1 MSDTTKTNQEL
12 LTENE
17 ILRVRLA
24 KAEHAEKAL
33 RASEQRFRALLE
45 SAPDAMVIIDRQG
58 NIVLTNAQTER
69 LFGYAREELLS
80 QPVEML
86 MPTRFRSRH
95 VSQREGFFAA
105 PHTRPMGAGL
115 ELLGQRKDG
124 GEVPIEISLSP
135 LEAEE
140 GTLVSAA
147 IRDVTEGKRAYEA
160 QRATEQRLRAIY
172 DGTHEYMG
180 LLTPDGILLE
190 ANRASLEFADIRRED
205 IVGKPFWET
214 VWFKYT
220 PGAPDAIRGA
230 IARAAAGEIVRFET
244 HIITPKGESK
254 CFDIA
259 FRPVC
264 DDRGAVVLIV
274 PAGLDITERKL
285 AEKALQEVDRHKDE
299 FIATLAHE
307 LRNPLAPICNGLQML
322 RIEPDSESAL
332 QIREVIER
340 QFAHMVRLID
350 DLLDVSR
357 INSGK
362 LELKREYVQ
371 VQTILNQAVETSRPL
386 VDDAGHQLI
395 TDFPQKPVWIH
406 GDLVRLAQ
414 VISNLLN
421 NSSKYTPDGG
431 RIVLSAV
438 VESQTAVI
446 RVTDNGTGISAEML
460 PKVFDMFAQVDRTLN
475 RSQGGLGIGLSLVKK
490 LVEMHHGSIQVQSRG
505 IGLGSVFTIQLPL
518 AHAARAKIVQKP
530 MPQRDVAEKSSL
542 RILIVDDNQDA
553 AVMLAMLLKAQG
565 FSTRVAHDGPDAILA
580 ALAFHPRVVLLDIG
594 LPGMDGYEVCRQL
607 RANPQLADTTFVA
620 LTGWGG
626 KEDKKR
632 SRIAGFAFHLVK
644 PIDLDQLNEV
654 LQSANKEC
662 ANAASLLSC

>member
-1 MSDTTKTNQEL
+1 
-12 LTENE
+12 
-17 ILRVRLA
+17 
-24 KAEHAEKAL
+24 
-33 RASEQRFRALLE
+33 
-45 SAPDAMVIIDRQG
+45 
-58 NIVLTNAQTER
+58 
-69 LFGYAREELLS
+69 
-80 QPVEML
+80 
-86 MPTRFRSRH
+86 
-95 VSQREGFFAA
+95 
-105 PHTRPMGAGL
+105 MGAGL

-124 GEVPIEISLSP
+124 SEVPIEISLSP

-147 IRDVTEGKRAYEA
+147 IRDVTEGTRAHEA
-160 QRATEQRLRAIY
+160 QRASEQRLRAIY

-205 IVGKPFWET
+205 VVGKPFWET
-214 VWFKYT
+214 VWFQYT
-220 PGAPDAIRGA
+220 PGAPDTIRGA

-244 HIITPKGESK
+244 HIITPTGESK

-264 DDRGAVVLIV
+264 DDTGTVVLIV

-371 VQTILNQAVETSRPL
+371 IQTILNQAVETIRPL

-414 VISNLLN
+414 VVSNLLN
-421 NSSKYTPDGG
+421 NSAKYTPDGG
-431 RIVLSAV
+431 RIMLSAI
-438 VESQTAVI
+438 VEDRDAVI

-518 AHAARAKIVQKP
+518 ARAARTTVVQKP
-530 MPQRDVAEKSSL
+530 IKQRGVAEKSSL
-542 RILIVDDNQDA
+542 RILVVDDNEDA

-580 ALAFHPRVVLLDIG
+580 ALAFHPRVVFLDIG

-607 RANPQLADTTFVA
+607 RANPQMADTTFVA

-626 KEDKKR
+626 EEDKKR
-632 SRIAGFAFHLVK
+632 GRIAGFAFHLAK
-644 PIDLDQLNEV
+644 PIDLAQIDEV
-654 LQSANKEC
+654 LQR
-662 ANAASLLSC
+662 ASEGAKAIVSSLSC